1 MWQLQFTLH
10 ENASITNAWSAQ
22 LGQSGT
28 QYTLTPQE

>member
-1 MWQLQFTLH
+1 M
-10 ENASITNAWSAQ
+10 TNAWSAQ